1 MQFVQIFQ
9 VSDCSDLQEIE
20 TVLAS
25 VTKIGDVAVE
35 GGTRAIVLADTA
47 VEQQVVA
54 PGERT
59 RSFCGLRR
67 HWAPPKSQRK
77 THKPFRSAN
86 FSGVMLFRS
95 CAARWCCGRR
105 RHDANRSRGW
115 LFPRGTAPGRE
126 QGRSLGTQMTFG
138 CSLSK

>member
-9 VSDCSDLQEIE
+9 VSDCGDLQEIE

-59 RSFCGLRR
+59 RAFCGLRR
-67 HWAPPKSQRK
+67 HWAPPQSQRK

-95 CAARWCCGRR
+95 CAAAVD
-105 RHDANRSRGW
+105 HDANRSRGW

-126 QGRSLGTQMTFG
+126 QGGSLGTRMTFV